1 MISIKTRHIMTCVF
15 LALLPLLAS
24 ADIYLHNPRGSNNR
38 LDERSRNRANAN
50 NLFDSQNNDRGGYNV
65 GSLFYYQG
73 SVLPIEWTNQHSCGN
88 ENSHCEIIIQ
98 YMCHDNVR
106 DGTTTQTIPTNRAM
120 CENYD
125 CSTDRRYRMNEDYQY
140 YAHCSVR
147 SRNNGLFTA
156 DQQMKNRNTARN
168 TRQNPQGTRRGY
180 ECPEERDYYPYWH
193 PTPWVDIAVLTNN
206 VRRCQ
211 YYQSESQNVKSRW
224 ACVFPAA
231 VMERAM
237 GKILL
242 PIDKE
247 GCEKYELPK
256 SVSLEGL
263 GSASRKP
270 KWQEFPSHGAPRPEC
285 RENEWT
291 RDNHLG
297 NTLGG
302 NPPMYNWTIPTTIEH
317 ENCVLRIRYN
327 ISTSDYD
334 TWKTFDAANADPK
347 NLGAGTKLEMAKKFG
362 FPTEAAAKSRGFVF
376 KNNPVVKLFDGV
388 DLDLRLAINTAQFS
402 RVFQDRSHTFA
413 VRPVPETLKNTGA
426 IIRNLNVRGKR
437 GNIVQVY
444 PGVEYDFVPNTLEMA
459 KGDYVHI
466 QWTGSNTNPNNNDG
480 QGLAGSDR
488 NNIVLL
494 DKQIYKEGN
503 GKTDYHGG
511 KFGHFGRNYPMDGA
525 NSTFLGLS
533 AQDTITLAYADPGQF
548 RGEVSELDDAGTYF
562 NLPPRKVTQAG
573 TYHYMSTR
581 NNNFSNRD
589 QKGRVIVGVNQYA
602 TASIGWMGGN
612 VTLGDGFANLIVD
625 QGTFDGLKKVRLEK
639 MDTSEGEK
647 MMQAAGR
654 SLDEGD
660 DYASDF
666 FLVTP
671 ENLVQSQ
678 SDESSNSFTFEMQV
692 SDSDGVEVYHA
703 TEDLTVWS
711 RADAD
716 IGGGMARIKTQRG
729 GVFVARS
736 HSKVAMIVGVTVAC
750 VVVVALVV
758 AGAVFY
764 FRRNPQKWQA
774 VRTTCSKAELSMHRK
789 V

>member
-1 MISIKTRHIMTCVF
+1 MTSMKKYQLSVF
-15 LALLPLLAS
+15 LTLLGVAS

-38 LDERSRNRANAN
+38 LDEKSRNRANAN
-50 NLFDSQNNDRGGYNV
+50 NIFDSQNNERGGYNV

-73 SVLPIEWTNQHSCGN
+73 SVLPIEWTNQHSCSH
-88 ENSHCEIIIQ
+88 ENNHCDLVIQ

-120 CENYD
+120 CENYE
-125 CSTDRRYRMNEDYQY
+125 CSTDRRYRMHEDYQY
-140 YAHCSVR
+140 YTECSMR
-147 SRNNGLFTA
+147 SRNMNLFTA
-156 DQQMKNRNTARN
+156 DQQMRNRNSARN
-168 TRQNPQGTRRGY
+168 TRQNPKGTRRGY
-180 ECPEERDYYPYWH
+180 ECPEERDHYPYWH
-193 PTPWVDIAVLTNN
+193 PTPWIDVAVLTSN
-206 VRRCQ
+206 VRRCR

-224 ACVFPAA
+224 ACVFPPV
-231 VMERAM
+231 VMERAK

-242 PIDKE
+242 PNNKE
-247 GCEKYELPK
+247 KCEQYELPK
-256 SVSLEGL
+256 SVSLDGT
-263 GSASRKP
+263 GHTSRKP
-270 KWQEFPSHGAPRPEC
+270 KWQEFPSHGVAPPEC
-285 RENEWT
+285 REAEWT

-302 NPPMYNWTIPTTIEH
+302 NPPMFNWTIPTNIQH

-334 TWKTFDAANADPK
+334 PWGTSSEANADPK
-347 NLGAGTKLEMAKKFG
+347 RLGQGSKVKMAEKFG
-362 FPTEAAAKSRGFVF
+362 FPNEASAQARGYVF
-376 KNNPVVKLFDGV
+376 KNNPVVKVFDGL
-388 DLDLRLAINTAQFS
+388 DLDLRLAINTAQFG
-402 RVFQDRSHTFA
+402 RVFQDRSHSFA
-413 VRPVPETLKNTGA
+413 VRPAPEDLKDTGG

-444 PGVEYDFVPNTLEMA
+444 PAVEYDFVPNTLEMA

-494 DKQIYKEGN
+494 DKQIYQEGN
-503 GKTDYHGG
+503 GNTDYHGG
-511 KFGHFGRNYPMDGA
+511 KFGHFGRNYPMDAA
-525 NSTFLGLS
+525 NSTFLGL
-533 AQDTITLAYADPGQF
+533 AGGDAVTLAYVNPGQF

-589 QKGRVIVGVNQYA
+589 QKGRVIVGINQYVLA
-602 TASIGWMGGN
+602 AIGC
-612 VTLGDGFANLIVD
+612 FARLIVNE
-625 QGTFDGLKKVRLEK
+625 GTFDGLKKIRLEK
-639 MDTSEGEK
+639 WDTSEGEK
-647 MMQAAGR
+647 MMKAAGK

-666 FLVTP
+666 YLVTP
-671 ENLVQSQ
+671 ENLVQSE
-678 SDESSNSFTFEMQV
+678 ESQKTFMVEMKV
-692 SDSDGVEVYHA
+692 SDSDDVEIYHA

-711 RADAD
+711 KADAD
-716 IGGGMARIKTQRG
+716 IGGGKARIQAKRG
-729 GVFVARS
+729 GIFVARK

-750 VVVVALVV
+750 FVVLVAVIV
-758 AGAVFY
+758 GGVFY
-764 FRRNPQKWQA
+764 FRRNPAKWQA
-774 VRTTCSKAELSMHRK
+774 VKTSCSSAKLSMQSK